1 MAEET
6 DGVGEAF
13 DDSLRIAL
21 TVASQFGERVSRL
34 REQLA
39 RQREADARQEA
50 RELQARF
57 DAERGA
63 ARAQLAVVNQP
74 EWWNRASVED
84 IAAVHETATAWR
96 DHDDTAA
103 AAHDT
108 IRREVRDRY
117 GVDVDRPGADPAVV
131 AEALRQAERDR
142 AQAREERRRAGE
154 DLTASQLLL
163 ATAEGRDRDADEDRA
178 RAWEADDP
186 DAAVQ
191 ADRDA
196 ADAAQEARQAREDS
210 TVAYDS
216 AERRDA
222 FARSL
227 EGTASEQEI
236 RGRVLADT
244 GNAKH
249 PREAVTTPTSRSP
262 RPRKSRAGVAQQR
275 DRGGLS
281 R

>member
-63 ARAQLAVVNQP
+63 ARAQLTVVNQP

-84 IAAVHETATAWR
+84 IAGVHETATAWR

-117 GVDVDRPGADPAVV
+117 GVDVDRPGADPAAV
-131 AEALRQAERDR
+131 AEALRAAERDR
-142 AQAREERRRAGE
+142 AQTREERRRAGE

-163 ATAEGRDRDADEDRA
+163 ATAEGRDRDADEDLA

-186 DAAVQ
+186 DAAAQ
-191 ADRDA
+191 ADTDA
-196 ADAAQEARQAREDS
+196 ADAAQEAHHARADS
-210 TVAYDS
+210 SVAYDS
-216 AERRDA
+216 AERRET

-244 GNAKH
+244 GNAKP
-249 PREAVTTPTSRSP
+249 PREAVTTRTGRSP
-262 RPRKSRAGVAQQR
+262 RPRKSRAGVTQQR
-275 DRGGLS
+275 DRGLS